1 MKSTLFLLL
10 LAVVAIAQKDT
21 SGNDDE
27 QDDNDETSTD
37 ADDSETTTHHGSKTA
52 SSSKHTESAQPNS
65 QKCIVGC
72 TAPIARQYGCTSIR
86 DFPCVCNSEDFMSD
100 MENCLKKECTAD
112 QRDSAVGMIKGNCG
126 AYATKTSMLATQ
138 ISTQEAGWAGYG
150 NDASHIHLSFNNLM
164 ARRPRARRAF
174 PPASYNARTDLQCV
188 CTSASF
194 QDDAKSCLQDNCTEE
209 EQQTALQLQAAECAA
224 IGSASESGS
233 AATSTGTLAS
243 SSASSAS
250 NSASSA
256 SRTRT
261 SSGSDA
267 TSTGPS
273 STTSSDAAASATDS
287 NAASGMHHEF
297 FLVGGVVAP
306 VIAVEIG
313 GLMVGAAMVML

>member
-21 SGNDDE
+21 SGDDDE

-37 ADDSETTTHHGSKTA
+37 ADDSDTTTHHGSKTA

-138 ISTQEAGWAGYG
+138 ISTQEAGWANYG
-150 NDASHIHLSFNNLM
+150 NGASHLPV
-164 ARRPRARRAF
+164 RRPRALQASQ
-174 PPASYNARTDLQCV
+174 PASCNARTDLQCV

-224 IGSASESGS
+224 IGGTSESGS
-233 AATSTGTLAS
+233 AATSTGASATSSASAS

-250 NSASSA
+250 G
-256 SRTRT
+256 TRT
-261 SSGSDA
+261 SSGSGA

-273 STTSSDAAASATDS
+273 STTSDADASATDS
-287 NAASGMHHEF
+287 NAASGLHHEF

-313 GLMVGAAMVML
+313 GLMFGAAMVML